1 MAELVGQILGIMWVV
16 MCVSSALYFF
26 IKYLI
31 LKYKEP
37 KI

>member
-1 MAELVGQILGIMWVV
+1 MTELIGQILGIMWVV
-16 MCVSSALYFF
+16 MCVSTALYFF

-31 LKYKEP
+31 LKYKDP